1 LTELILVFTTNIGDE
16 QQPRDTTMPTLE
28 DADDRPTGRPA
39 HMHSIPIDEPTEKCP
54 WCGSKISRAEF
65 QRIRDQIAE
74 HERARLAE
82 VEQNLRQQFARQ
94 QQKARATAEAQVEK
108 SKRDAATQIE
118 TARKQAAAREAT
130 IRKQAA
136 ETATAALAPKIA
148 VAVADAKKGW
158 HGEKLKLTA
167 QLESLQRKLEN
178 THTPA
183 HTRGEVSEVDLFQA
197 MTAAFPEPDNRLR
210 RVVRGQR
217 GPDIIMEIVQNGS
230 PAGIIIIDSKNISR
244 WSNKFVSKIAEDARN
259 ENTDFCIIASN
270 VLPAGEQQIC
280 IRSHVVI
287 ATPQRVVV
295 LVHLLRRQL
304 IENHRLKLAGPAKDE
319 KAQRLLD
326 YIISP
331 TCTDLIERILK
342 VSGELAELDRT
353 ETAAHSRMWA
363 KRAGLIGGLQ
373 RIHDEFAGTV
383 SAIIG
388 EAS

>member
-1 LTELILVFTTNIGDE
+1 
-16 QQPRDTTMPTLE
+16 MPT
-28 DADDRPTGRPA
+28 AVTHHRPNRRHA
-39 HMHSIPIDEPTEKCP
+39 HKPNGPDQATERCP
-54 WCGSKISRAEF
+54 WCGSEISRTEF
-65 QRIRDQIAE
+65 QRIRDQIAQQ
-74 HERARLAE
+74 ERGRLAR
-82 VEQNLRQQFARQ
+82 VEQTLRQQFGAE
-94 QQKARATAEAQVEK
+94 QQKAMATAKAEVEK
-108 SKRDAATQIE
+108 AKRDSSEQIE
-118 TARKQAAAREAT
+118 KARKEAAARET
-130 IRKQAA
+130 VIRKQAA

-148 VAVADAKKGW
+148 AAVAEVKKDW

-167 QLESLQRKLEN
+167 QLEALQRKLEN

-197 MTAAFPEPDNRLR
+197 MTAAFPEPDNRVW

-217 GPDIIMEIVQNGS
+217 GPDIVIEIVQTGS
-230 PAGIIIIDSKNISR
+230 LAGKIIIDSKNISR
-244 WSNKFVSKIAEDARN
+244 WSNKFVSKITDDARN
-259 ENTDFCIIASN
+259 ENADFCIIASN
-270 VLPAGEQQIC
+270 VLPSGEQQIC
-280 IRSHVVI
+280 IRNHVII

-304 IENHRLKLAGPAKDE
+304 IENHRLKLAGSAKDE
-319 KAQRLLD
+319 KAERLLA

-331 TCTDLIERILK
+331 TCTDLIERIVK

-353 ETAAHSRMWA
+353 ETASHSRTWA